1 MQNALIFLVKT
12 ISDLYLLT
20 FLLRFVL
27 QWVRADFYN
36 PISQFVLK
44 ATSPL
49 VTPARRL
56 LPSAGSIDVPTLVVL
71 FLLECLATWLLL
83 GLAGLSPSVV
93 ELLQLVILRLITL
106 TLWFYTIALI
116 VYVVL
121 SWIAQ
126 THYSPVAALLADIV
140 NPVLRPVRRFI
151 PPIGGLDLSPLL
163 IIILIQAASIA
174 LPLPNFLR

>member
-12 ISDLYLLT
+12 ITDLYLLT

-27 QWVRADFYN
+27 QWIRADFYN

-49 VTPARRL
+49 VMPVRRA
-56 LPSAGSIDVPTLVVL
+56 LPSPGSIDVPTLVVL
-71 FLLECLATWLLL
+71 FVLECLATWLLL
-83 GLAGLSPSVV
+83 GLAGLSVGIV
-93 ELLQLVILRLITL
+93 ELLQLVVLRLIAL
-106 TLWFYTIALI
+106 TLWFYSIAIL
-116 VYVVL
+116 VYVIL

-126 THYSPVAALLADIV
+126 AQYSPVAALLADIV
-140 NPVLRPVRRFI
+140 TPVLRPVRRII
-151 PPIGGLDLSPLL
+151 PPIGGLDLTPLL
-163 IIILIQAASIA
+163 VIILIQAAAIA